1 MRTFVF
7 LCVLAAL
14 PAVAVAQKPA
24 PTPTPAVFDS
34 TSFAAL
40 QWRSIGP
47 FRGGRAN
54 AIAGVPS
61 QPMVFYTG
69 YTGGGVWKTDDA
81 GLTWKN
87 ISDSQF
93 RLGSIGAIAVAESDA
108 NVVYVGTGE
117 HAVRGQSS
125 SFGNGVYRSTDAG
138 KTWKHLGLDATQ
150 QISAVRVHP
159 TNPDIVWVAAQG
171 NRWTGTTERGVY
183 RSIDGGKTWT
193 QLLKGE
199 NGTSGASGLSLDP
212 SNPRILY
219 AAFWD
224 HQRTPWK
231 VRSGG
236 AGSGIWKSTDAGD
249 SWTRLTEG
257 LPKLIGK
264 IDVAVS
270 PANPDRVF
278 AIVEADEGGLYR
290 SDDAGK
296 TWRRFSDDRLI
307 RARAWYYTNIVAD
320 PQNAD
325 VVWVINAPLT
335 RSIDGGKTFAVVNA
349 THGDNH
355 GLWINPRDP
364 KILANAND
372 GGASVSMNGGKS
384 WSTQDNQPTAQFY
397 RVNVDDAEPYS
408 VYGGQQDNSSVRT
421 QSRSDGFGITVR
433 EWDSAS
439 GCESAYLAFNRA
451 SPRYVYGGCYQGII
465 GEFDQQTGFERNVMV
480 WPALGLGEPSD
491 LQKYRFNWNAPI
503 VVSTH
508 DANVIYHAGNILFR
522 SRDRGRNWAAI
533 SGDLTRNDKATQ
545 GPGGGPITSEGAG
558 GEVYNTIY
566 YVAESP
572 KDANVLWAGTDDG
585 LLHVTRDGGTS
596 WSNIT
601 AATWGPGLVNAIEAS
616 PFDPAVAY
624 VAFRKDRLGE
634 NAVLAYRTADY
645 GKTWT
650 LITTGLRA
658 GEPVRVVR
666 ESPELKGVLYAG
678 TETGAYVSFD
688 DGTRWMRFSQNL
700 PPVPVTD
707 LIARHGDLVAST
719 EGRSFWILDDVTA
732 IATSR
737 GVRPAADAVLLP
749 ARSALLGRWAN
760 PPTDGFGRNPPNG
773 ATMTYFL
780 KSAPDSATVISLDF
794 KDAQGRLLRSYSTK
808 PATGQSALGPPAA
821 ARPALP
827 AKAGTNR
834 FTWDLREETPTRSAG
849 LLGPGQQRGR
859 RVSAGR
865 YSATLTWKGSVT
877 SSSTVSFDV
886 RRDPRAEPMADADVA
901 RVHALLGSLTAALD
915 DLNSTVN
922 ELRDAR
928 DQVGRAAE
936 KSKEA
941 PNKAA
946 IDSAATSIKGSV
958 DALENELVQ
967 PKSKTFQD
975 VINFRNGLSEQ
986 IINLQEALEESDAP
1000 ATGGMEGRR
1009 EELDVQWREK
1019 RAKADRILDVDVG
1032 NFNKLLK
1039 DQPQVQVQ
1047 RKKKT
1052 IS

>member
-1 MRTFVF
+1 MLRLLARLAFVAIP
-7 LCVLAAL
+7 VVAA
-14 PAVAVAQKPA
+14 AQKPA
-24 PTPTPAVFDS
+24 PAPAPAVSDS
-34 TSFAAL
+34 SFFAAF

-87 ISDSQF
+87 ISDGQF
-93 RLGSIGAIAVAESDA
+93 RLGSIGAIAVAESDP

-150 QISAVRVHP
+150 QVSAVRVHP
-159 TNPDIVWVAAQG
+159 TNPDVVWVAAQG
-171 NRWTGTTERGVY
+171 NRWTGTPERGIY
-183 RSIDGGKTWT
+183 RSMDGGKTWSPV
-193 QLLKGE
+193 LKGE
-199 NGTSGASGLSLDP
+199 NGTSGASGLSLDA

-236 AGSGIWKSTDAGD
+236 PGSGIWKSTDAGD
-249 SWTRLTEG
+249 TWVRLAEG
-257 LPKLIGK
+257 LPKLMGK
-264 IDVAVS
+264 VDVAVS

-278 AIVEADEGGLYR
+278 AIVEAEDGGLYR
-290 SDDAGK
+290 SDDAGRS
-296 TWRRFSDDRLI
+296 WRRFSDDRLI

-372 GGASVSMNGGKS
+372 GGASISMNGGKS

-397 RVNVDDAEPYS
+397 RVNVDDLEPYN

-433 EWDSAS
+433 EWTAVA

-451 SPRYVYGGCYQGII
+451 RPRHVYGGCYQGII
-465 GEFDQQTGFERNVMV
+465 SEYDAESGFERNVMV

-503 VVSTH
+503 VVSSH
-508 DANVIYHAGNILFR
+508 DPSVIYHAANVLFR
-522 SRDRGRNWAAI
+522 SRDRGKNWEVI

-545 GPGGGPITSEGAG
+545 GPGGGPITNEGAG

-572 KDANVLWAGTDDG
+572 RDPSVLWAGTDDG
-585 LLHVTRDGGTS
+585 LLHLTRDGGKS
-596 WSNIT
+596 WTNLT
-601 AATWGPGLVNAIEAS
+601 GAAGWGPGLVNAIEAS
-616 PFDPAVAY
+616 PHDPAVAY

-645 GKTWT
+645 GRTWT
-650 LITTGLRA
+650 LITNGLRA

-666 ESPELKGVLYAG
+666 ESPDARGVLFAG
-678 TETGAYVSFD
+678 TESGTYVSFD
-688 DGTRWMRFSQNL
+688 DGARWTPFSQNL
-700 PPVPVTD
+700 PQVPVTD

-719 EGRSFWILDDVTA
+719 EGRSFWILDHVA
-732 IATSR
+732 ASASSR
-737 GVRPAADAVLLP
+737 GVRPAGDVALLS
-749 ARSALLGRWAN
+749 ARSALLGRWVNSPA
-760 PPTDGFGRNPPNG
+760 DGVGRNPPNG
-773 ATMTYFL
+773 ATLTFFL
-780 KSAPDSATVISLDF
+780 KAAPDTTTVVTLDV
-794 KDAQGRLLRSYSTK
+794 KDAQGRLLRSYSSK
-808 PATGQSALGPPAA
+808 PATGK
-821 ARPALP
+821 PALP

-834 FTWDLREETPTRSAG
+834 FTWDLREETPTRAAG

-859 RVSAGR
+859 RVQAGR
-865 YSATLTWKGSVT
+865 YIATLTWKGSAT

-886 RRDPRAEPMADADVA
+886 RRDARAEPMADADVA
-901 RVHALLGSLTAALD
+901 RVSALLGLLTAALD

-928 DQVGRAAE
+928 DQVARAAE
-936 KSKEA
+936 RSKET
-941 PNKAA
+941 PNKSA
-946 IDSAATSIKGSV
+946 IDSAAVSIKGSV
-958 DALENELVQ
+958 DALESELVQ
-967 PKSKTFQD
+967 PRSKTFQD

-1000 ATGGMEGRR
+1000 VTGGMEGRR
-1009 EELDVQWREK
+1009 EELDAQWREK
-1019 RAKADRILDVDVG
+1019 RAKADRILDVDIG
-1032 NFNKLLK
+1032 AFNKLLK

>member
-1 MRTFVF
+1 MLRLLARLAFVAIP
-7 LCVLAAL
+7 VVAA
-14 PAVAVAQKPA
+14 AQKPA
-24 PTPTPAVFDS
+24 PAPAPAVSDS
-34 TSFAAL
+34 SFFAAF

-87 ISDSQF
+87 ISDGQF
-93 RLGSIGAIAVAESDA
+93 RLGSIGAIAVAESDP

-150 QISAVRVHP
+150 QVSAVRVHP
-159 TNPDIVWVAAQG
+159 TNPDVVWVAAQG
-171 NRWTGTTERGVY
+171 NRWTGTHERGIY
-183 RSIDGGKTWT
+183 RSMDGGKTWSPV
-193 QLLKGE
+193 LKGE
-199 NGTSGASGLSLDP
+199 NGTSGASGLSLDA

-236 AGSGIWKSTDAGD
+236 PGSGIWKSTDAGD
-249 SWTRLTEG
+249 TWVRLAEG
-257 LPKLIGK
+257 LPKLMGK
-264 IDVAVS
+264 VDVAVS

-278 AIVEADEGGLYR
+278 AIVEAEDGGLYR
-290 SDDAGK
+290 SDDAGRS
-296 TWRRFSDDRLI
+296 WRRFSDDRLI

-372 GGASVSMNGGKS
+372 GGASISMNGGKS

-397 RVNVDDAEPYS
+397 RVNVDDLEPYN

-433 EWDSAS
+433 EWTAVA

-451 SPRYVYGGCYQGII
+451 RPRHVYGGCYQGII
-465 GEFDQQTGFERNVMV
+465 SEYDAESGFERNVMV

-503 VVSTH
+503 VVSSH
-508 DANVIYHAGNILFR
+508 DPSVIYHAANVLFR
-522 SRDRGRNWAAI
+522 SRDRGKNWEVI

-545 GPGGGPITSEGAG
+545 GPGGGPITNEGAG

-572 KDANVLWAGTDDG
+572 RDPSVLWAGTDDG
-585 LLHVTRDGGTS
+585 LLHLTRDGGKS
-596 WSNIT
+596 WTNLT
-601 AATWGPGLVNAIEAS
+601 GAAGWGPGLVNAIEAS
-616 PFDPAVAY
+616 PHDPAVAY

-645 GKTWT
+645 GRTWT
-650 LITTGLRA
+650 LITNGLRA

-666 ESPELKGVLYAG
+666 ESPDARGVLFAG
-678 TETGAYVSFD
+678 TESGTYVSFD
-688 DGTRWMRFSQNL
+688 DGARWTPFSQNL
-700 PPVPVTD
+700 PQVPVTD

-719 EGRSFWILDDVTA
+719 EGRSFWILDHVA
-732 IATSR
+732 ASASSR
-737 GVRPAADAVLLP
+737 GVRPAGDVALLS
-749 ARSALLGRWAN
+749 ARSALLGRWVNSPA
-760 PPTDGFGRNPPNG
+760 DGVGRNPPNG
-773 ATMTYFL
+773 ATLTFFL
-780 KSAPDSATVISLDF
+780 KAAPDTTTVVTLDV
-794 KDAQGRLLRSYSTK
+794 KDAQGRLLRSYSSK
-808 PATGQSALGPPAA
+808 PATGK
-821 ARPALP
+821 PALP

-834 FTWDLREETPTRSAG
+834 FTWDLREETPTRAAG

-859 RVSAGR
+859 RVQAGR
-865 YSATLTWKGSVT
+865 YIATLTWKGSAT

-886 RRDPRAEPMADADVA
+886 RRDARAEPMADADVA
-901 RVHALLGSLTAALD
+901 RVSALLGLLTAALD

-928 DQVGRAAE
+928 DQVARAAE
-936 KSKEA
+936 RSKET
-941 PNKAA
+941 PNKSA
-946 IDSAATSIKGSV
+946 IDSAAVSIKGSV
-958 DALENELVQ
+958 DALESELVQ
-967 PKSKTFQD
+967 PRSKTFQD

-1000 ATGGMEGRR
+1000 VTDGMEGRR
-1009 EELDVQWREK
+1009 EELDAQWREK
-1019 RAKADRILDVDVG
+1019 RAKADRILDVDIG
-1032 NFNKLLK
+1032 AFNKLLK